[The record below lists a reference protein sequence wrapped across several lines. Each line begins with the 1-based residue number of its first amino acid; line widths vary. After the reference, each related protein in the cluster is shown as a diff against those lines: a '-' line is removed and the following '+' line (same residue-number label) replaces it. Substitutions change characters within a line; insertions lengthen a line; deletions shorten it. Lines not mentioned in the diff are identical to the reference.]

1 MSLTTSLNT
10 AKAIFRNTS
19 EQTSVLS
26 TNIANTENENYV
38 RRSATVVNTIYG
50 ATVTSTERAQQQALL
65 RQLTEANSAQV
76 GQKTLLDGLTTMTS
90 SLGGNEYEL
99 SPSTYL
105 SNLRQSLETYAASPG
120 QFTLAAS
127 VVSDAQ
133 DVVQSLSNAT
143 DVVQKA
149 RRDADA
155 SIASQ
160 VEKLNKALEEFET
173 VNDRVVNAAAVG
185 EQDFDAL
192 DRRETL
198 VKEISGMIGV
208 KSVVRPNNDMALY
221 TYDGTTLFE
230 TIPRTV
236 SFTRTL
242 AYDATVTGNSLF
254 IDGTPVEPGEG
265 GNTTAQGS
273 LPALLQLRDEIAPK
287 YQSQLDEVA
296 RGLVEAFRETDPSA
310 TNPDRPGLF
319 TWSTAAVPA
328 TVPATGT
335 VLPGLAGLLTVNPAV
350 VPSSGGNPQL
360 LRDGGINGAAYV
372 HNTTNSASYTALL
385 NNYIT
390 QMGED
395 RAFDPSTDLKSST
408 DLMQFASDSIGWIEE
423 LRSNATS
430 GNENKTALYERSFQ
444 AYASETGV
452 SLDEELSLLLDVE
465 QSYKAAAKLVS
476 TVDEMLAAVIQMAG

>member
-50 ATVTSTERAQQQALL
+50 ATVTSTDRAQQQALL
-65 RQLTEANSAQV
+65 RQLTEASSAQV
-76 GQKTLLDGLTTMTS
+76 GQKTLLEGLTTMTS

-105 SNLRQSLETYAASPG
+105 SNLRKSLETYAASPG

-127 VVSDAQ
+127 VVSDAE
-133 DVVQSLSNAT
+133 DVVRSLSNAT
-143 DVVQKA
+143 DVVQRV
-149 RRDADA
+149 RRDSDA
-155 SIASQ
+155 AIATQ
-160 VEKLNKALEEFET
+160 VEKLNKALAEFE
-173 VNDRVVNAAAVG
+173 VINDKVVNATAVG

-198 VKEISGMIGV
+198 VKEISGMIGI
-208 KSVVRPNNDMALY
+208 KAVVRPNNAMALY

-242 AYDATVTGNSLF
+242 SYDATVTGNALF
-254 IDGTPVEPGEG
+254 IDGAQVNPGQG

-296 RGLVEAFRETDPSA
+296 RALVEAFRESDPTA
-310 TNPDRPGLF
+310 VNPDRPGLF
-319 TWSTAAVPA
+319 TWSTAPIPP
-328 TVPATGT
+328 TVPASGT
-335 VLPGLAGLLTVNPAV
+335 VVPGLAGLLRVNSAV
-350 VPSSGGNPQL
+350 VPASGGNPLL
-360 LRDGGINGAAYV
+360 LRDGGINGAAYIR
-372 HNTTNSASYTALL
+372 NTTNSASYTTLL
-385 NNYIT
+385 NNYIN
-390 QMGED
+390 QMSVD
-395 RAFDPSTDLKSST
+395 RAFDPAADLKSNT
-408 DLMQFASDSIGWIEE
+408 NLLQFASDSIGWIEE
-423 LRSNATS
+423 LRSNATA